1 MGQLC
6 FGDDAVD
13 GNTGHTSHDVL
24 YIAFE
29 GTAAVPGA
37 KGPKWGAKT
46 KEDFENSIKALGDK
60 LVANL

>member
-13 GNTGHTSHDVL
+13 GNDGHTDHDVL

-29 GTAAVPGA
+29 GTKAVPGA
-37 KGPKWGAKT
+37 KGADWGAET
-46 KEDFENSIKALGDK
+46 KEAFEASIKGLGDS
-60 LVANL
+60 LVAQL

>member
-13 GNTGHTSHDVL
+13 GNTGHTAHDVL

-29 GTAAVPGA
+29 GTSAVPGA
-37 KGPKWGAKT
+37 KGANWGAKS
-46 KEDFENSIKALGDK
+46 KEDFETSIKGLGDK
-60 LVANL
+60 LVAGL